1 MLNPALKEIMMLIKE
16 GKSNAITGIHECFFV
31 GQSLSAEP

>member
-16 GKSNAITGIHECFFV
+16 GESNAIAGIHEYFFV
-31 GQSLSAEP
+31 EQ